1 MGVRRTRLV
10 TGLAAAFGLM
20 TAIFVVGGVVSS
32 PGLLVLALVFAPVTY
47 LLYRHATGRLLGRV
61 YRGVE
66 QQAAQNGA
74 DPGRGGFG
82 AGPREEWQP
91 PRDERRRARQAQ
103 GRRRAQGRADGR
115 GRTRRGGG
123 RGPRQRASDEP
134 TPREAYSVLG
144 VDPGADE
151 AAVREAY
158 RERIKEVHPDTDG
171 GDEEAF
177 KRVRAAYEVLTD

>member
-1 MGVRRTRLV
+1 
-10 TGLAAAFGLM
+10 M

-66 QQAAQNGA
+66 QQAARNGA

-82 AGPREEWQP
+82 AGPRGEWQP
-91 PRDERRRARQAQ
+91 PRDGQRRARQSR
-103 GRRRAQGRADGR
+103 GTRGERGRADGR
-115 GRTRRGGG
+115 GRARR
-123 RGPRQRASDEP
+123 RGPRQPDSDEP

-151 AAVREAY
+151 GAVRAAY

-171 GDEEAF
+171 GDEEQF
-177 KRVRAAYEVLTD
+177 KRVRAAYEVLTE

>member
-1 MGVRRTRLV
+1 
-10 TGLAAAFGLM
+10 M
-20 TAIFVVGGVVSS
+20 TAIFVAGGVVFN

-47 LLYRHATGRLLGRV
+47 LLYRHATGRLLSRV

-66 QQAAQNGA
+66 QQAAQTGA
-74 DPGRGGFG
+74 DPGRSGFG

-91 PRDERRRARQAQ
+91 PRDGQRRARQAQ
-103 GRRRAQGRADGR
+103 GRRRGQGRADGR
-115 GRTRRGGG
+115 GRGRSRR
-123 RGPRQRASDEP
+123 RGPRQRSDEP

-151 AAVREAY
+151 GAVREAY